1 MEDDQSRSSAS
12 VSDREMRSAEGVGSI
27 ERENQSRTPI
37 HIGGCRRIESGRIRR
52 LQCQKNKVDH
62 LSQ

>member
-27 ERENQSRTPI
+27 EWENQSRTSTSMADR
-37 HIGGCRRIESGRIRR
+37 GMEATESILRM
-52 LQCQKNKVDH
+52 QWKMTKVDH
-62 LSQ
+62 LRQ